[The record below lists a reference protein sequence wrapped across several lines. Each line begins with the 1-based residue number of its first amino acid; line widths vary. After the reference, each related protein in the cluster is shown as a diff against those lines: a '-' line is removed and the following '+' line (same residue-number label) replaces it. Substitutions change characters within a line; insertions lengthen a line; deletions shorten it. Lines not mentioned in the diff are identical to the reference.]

1 MPSFEAFW
9 TSPSHEG
16 GRIMGNEIETIM
28 TTLEWMYV
36 VELNIDQL
44 SNLNANLLSYKRTI
58 YLSE

>member
-1 MPSFEAFW
+1 
-9 TSPSHEG
+9 
-16 GRIMGNEIETIM
+16 
-28 TTLEWMYV
+28 MYV